1 MTRQSKFP
9 LIWFNWLLLV
19 VLGVMASGISMILAP
34 GLMRQAFSF
43 LLFADA
49 AVIDS
54 EFGAHAVAYVTLVH
68 GVLGGVMF
76 GWGVA
81 LFLILVGPL
90 RRGSRE
96 AWMIFAASLAAWY
109 FPDTLF
115 SLWTGYWPNAVLNSV
130 FPLLFAVP
138 LAATFKACQR
148 EQV

>member
-1 MTRQSKFP
+1 MTPHSKIS

-19 VLGVMASGISMILAP
+19 VLGVMVFGISMILAP

-43 LLFADA
+43 LLFADTA
-49 AVIDS
+49 AIDS
-54 EFGAHAVAYVTLVH
+54 DFGATAVAYVTLIH

-76 GWGVA
+76 GWGAA

-96 AWMIFAASLAAWY
+96 AWMLFAASLAAWY

-130 FPLLFAVP
+130 LALLFAVP
-138 LAATFKACQR
+138 LAATFKTCR
-148 EQV
+148 PEQV